1 MSSTQADLPPY
12 DLNAIFQPFCPNL
25 LQPNNGEHAGCAD
38 GDNASA
44 DVSNNSS
51 EASSATTD
59 SETTDEHLQITNNG
73 QGKLASQVITVKNL
87 AINEPN
93 VSVSELRAKFE
104 SSNSR
109 PMSLYLTRTD
119 VGPLCADEPISS
131 WLLRMSGRVLDDVM
145 RETLEACRRLN
156 MAPAEVL
163 RISSRLAHSDL
174 RALNKAAN
182 LVNSGRIYRGF
193 AACAL
198 RYACEHFVEFD
209 DALWELGIFPREPFD
224 NNRLVNLLRDCK
236 LVCEDALT
244 TCRRDA
250 LARGITVGWSLVKN
264 GHVSRQFLKVMLEAL
279 SAVSARRLAYP
290 TLIEA
295 IKSTMCDEST
305 VSGARSP
312 EAVLV
317 SKVGVTTIDRAMGN
331 LLLGARLIAMDDLL
345 FCSEIAME
353 EGRSLSTVI
362 CHFSLVKNE
371 LMQAAGSLA
380 FMLVN
385 NKMTA
390 RRSAELLEK
399 IRQTG
404 VPLPDVDM
412 LANDNYAV
420 AKPIAISA
428 DARAGNGTL
437 ILNSGAQP
445 TVASPTTDIVVDL
458 PTFWNMNLNALP
470 AV

>member
-1 MSSTQADLPPY
+1 
-12 DLNAIFQPFCPNL
+12 LNAIFTPFCPNL
-25 LQPNNGEHAGCAD
+25 LQPEGEQAGCAD
-38 GDNASA
+38 GDNSSTNE
-44 DVSNNSS
+44 SNNSS
-51 EASSATTD
+51 EESSD
-59 SETTDEHLQITNNG
+59 SESTDEYEITKIG
-73 QGKLASQVITVKNL
+73 EGKLASQVITVKNL
-87 AINEPN
+87 AVNEPN
-93 VSVSELRAKFE
+93 VSVSELKARFE

-119 VGPLCADEPISS
+119 VAALCADEPIAS
-131 WLLRMSGRVLDDVM
+131 WLLRMSGRVSDDVM
-145 RETLEACRRLN
+145 RETLEASRRLN
-156 MAPAEVL
+156 LAPAEVL
-163 RISSRLAHSDL
+163 RVSSRLAHSDL
-174 RALNKAAN
+174 RALNKAAHA
-182 LVNSGRIYRGF
+182 VTSGRIYRGF
-193 AACAL
+193 AACAF

-209 DALWELGIFPREPFD
+209 DALWDLGIFPREPFD
-224 NNRLVNLLRDCK
+224 GNKLVNLLRDCK
-236 LVCEDALT
+236 LVSEDVLS

-279 SAVSARRLAYP
+279 SAVSAGRLAYP

-295 IKSTMCDEST
+295 TKLTMCDEST
-305 VSGARSP
+305 ISGARSP

-317 SKVGVTTIDRAMGN
+317 SKVGVTTIDRALGN

-353 EGRSLSTVI
+353 EGRSLNAVI

-385 NKMTA
+385 NKMSA
-390 RRSAELLEK
+390 RRSCELLEK

-404 VPLPDVDM
+404 TPLSDIDM

-420 AKPIAISA
+420 AKPIAICA
-428 DARAGNGTL
+428 DSVN
-437 ILNSGAQP
+437 NGAQSS
-445 TVASPTTDIVVDL
+445 TSSSPTTDVVVDL
-458 PTFWNMNLNALP
+458 PTYWNMNLNAMP